1 MLRWLCETGG
11 RRIHPDVRFL
21 LQGETSLVGRLVLM
35 HPDEL
40 LLSERLLFALFDVD
54 LGLAIHITH
63 RHVQHLAL
71 RDLSLSLKV
80 LFFLLQKLFR

>member
-1 MLRWLCETGG
+1 M
-11 RRIHPDVRFL
+11 
-21 LQGETSLVGRLVLM
+21 GRLVLM

-54 LGLAIHITH
+54 FGLAIHITH

-71 RDLSLSLKV
+71 RHLSLSLKV
-80 LFFLLQKLFR
+80 LSFLLQKLLR